1 MTIYSLTMYDTSV
14 FRSPTKTCVLAVCV
28 WFGLPCSKTVPC
40 CMLISYVCSC
50 FNLPDIIPSI
60 VPDPYQIIYAH
71 RYPSTPL
78 APKRRTGTDPCLRS
92 TSACQLL
99 LRQCQE
105 GPGRMLQNVYV
116 CACMYAQIQVCVC
129 VCGCVHMCVGVHVW
143 VCSVWKD
150 GCRKMLDLKRANTGR
165 AQGVSR

>member
-1 MTIYSLTMYDTSV
+1 VRTLSKELLRNLVRDGQEYMPCMTIYSLTMYDTSV

-78 APKRRTGTDPCLRS
+78 APKRRTGTDLYQLTYAHRYPSNTPRTKEAYWYRS
-92 TSACQLL
+92 VFEEHFSMPAAAETVPG
-99 LRQCQE
+99 
-105 GPGRMLQNVYV
+105 GPR
-116 CACMYAQIQVCVC
+116 
-129 VCGCVHMCVGVHVW
+129 
-143 VCSVWKD
+143 
-150 GCRKMLDLKRANTGR
+150 
-165 AQGVSR
+165 